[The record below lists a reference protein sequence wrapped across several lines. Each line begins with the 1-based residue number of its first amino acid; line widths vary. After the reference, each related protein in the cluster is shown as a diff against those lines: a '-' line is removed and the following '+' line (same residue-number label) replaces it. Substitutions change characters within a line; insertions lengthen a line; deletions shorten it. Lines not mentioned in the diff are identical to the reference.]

1 MIEFLGIIPAR
12 AGSKGLPHKNIK
24 EIAGKPLIAW
34 TIERALQSRLVNKL
48 VISTDDKVVMRVAN
62 DYGVDVIDRP
72 KEIASDKSHIIHT
85 ICHALDKYPAK
96 AIVLLQPTSP
106 IRSRHL
112 IDYCIT
118 THIYSS
124 SDVTV
129 TGFTCNYKPYDKY
142 GGRRQGLET
151 YFRNDGNV
159 FVINKSLIDE
169 GKTVSSN
176 YTPVIVSREENID
189 IDDEFDFWIA
199 EKILSERKI

>member
-1 MIEFLGIIPAR
+1 MNTIDFLGIIPAR
-12 AGSKGLPHKNIK
+12 HGSKGLPHKNIK

-34 TIERALQSRLVNKL
+34 TIERALQSEFINKT
-48 VISTDDKVVMRVAN
+48 VITTDDKVVMKIAD
-62 DYGVDVIDRP
+62 DYGMAIIDRP
-72 KEIASDKSHIIHT
+72 KEYASDESHIIHT
-85 ICHALDKYPAK
+85 ICHTLDKYPAK

-112 IDYCIT
+112 IDYCIK
-118 THIYSS
+118 THLNSS

-129 TGFTCNYKPYDKY
+129 TGFNCNYKPYDKY
-142 GGRRQGLET
+142 GGRRQDLVT

-159 FVINKSLIDE
+159 FVINESLIDK

-189 IDDEFDFWIA
+189 IDD
-199 EKILSERKI
+199 